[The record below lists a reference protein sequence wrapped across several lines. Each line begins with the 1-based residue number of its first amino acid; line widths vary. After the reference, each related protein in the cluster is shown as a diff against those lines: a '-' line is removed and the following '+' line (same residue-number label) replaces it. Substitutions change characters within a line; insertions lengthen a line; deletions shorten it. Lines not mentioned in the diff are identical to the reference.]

1 MGDEGLWD
9 IQYFYT
15 IVIAVDVVAVVVIE
29 AGLVSTLAAV

>member
-1 MGDEGLWD
+1 MGDEGLRD

-15 IVIAVDVVAVVVIE
+15 NVIAVDVVAVVVIE